1 MNKISKKINNQSG
14 MTYIE
19 LIVVIAIFSIMSGI
33 ALVNNRSF
41 NDQVVVTNFAQDI
54 ALQVVNQQKSAV
66 FGKLPDISQ
75 QPYINTV
82 MSNLGLTS
90 WKPAYGAYFD
100 STPGSNN
107 RFILFTD
114 ATQDNFYSGN
124 NCVVTNDFS
133 VDECSDLINFTGGV
147 KILYICTEM
156 PGDPPCFDLTTN
168 NLVADA
174 GSASVVFTRP
184 NSNAVIFTDGA
195 QFDGS
200 IRVVISNQDESVK
213 KSIVI
218 SSSGKIAVE

>member
-66 FGKLPDISQ
+66 FGKLPDGSQ
-75 QPYINTV
+75 QAYLAPN
-82 MSNLGLTS
+82 

-100 STPGSNN
+100 TALGSNS

-114 ATQDNFYSGN
+114 ATQDHFYSGT
-124 NCVVTNDFS
+124 NCTVTNNFS
-133 VDECSDLINFTGGV
+133 VDECSDMINFTGGV

-156 PGDPPCFDLTTN
+156 PGDPPCFDLATN
-168 NLVADA
+168 NLVADN

-184 NSNAVIFTDGA
+184 NSNAVIYSDGGII
-195 QFDGS
+195 DGS